1 VAKGLD
7 GDWQVQRTGGFLPPL
22 IGVRKHI
29 EGDQGSTS
37 VGPFP
42 GVPFDVVGTEL
53 RYRSPFSGF
62 VDVVEPS
69 SEGYRGRALAYG
81 REIGTFRLVRRASS
95 G

>member
-29 EGDQGSTS
+29 EGGHGSTS
-37 VGPFP
+37 LGPFP
-42 GVPFDVVGTEL
+42 GVPFDVVGREL
-53 RYRSPFSGF
+53 RYRRPFSGF

-81 REIGTFRLVRRASS
+81 RELGTFRLVRRR
-95 G
+95 